1 MRARAENVTSLAYSD
16 HIVVS
21 TRPIILLGFTIY
33 SSAAAA
39 QFIQLHNSATLP
51 ADDAVPVLMLPV
63 AATDFLPGWWGSEG
77 RYFSNGLVICN
88 SSLPTVKAIGAAD
101 CWFDIQV
108 ATPIER

>member
-1 MRARAENVTSLAYSD
+1 MRSRAENVTSTAYASN
-16 HIVVS
+16 IVVS

-39 QFIQLHNSATLP
+39 QFIQLHNVTALP
-51 ADDAVPVLMLPV
+51 DDDEVPVLMLPV
-63 AATDFLPGWWGSEG
+63 AAEDFLGTFWGSEG

-88 SSLPTVKAIGAAD
+88 SSLPTAKAIGASD
-101 CWFDIQV
+101 CWFDVQV

>member
-1 MRARAENVTSLAYSD
+1 MRSRAENVTSTAYSD
-16 HIVVS
+16 HIVVA
-21 TRPIILLGFTIY
+21 TGPIILLGFTIY

-51 ADDAVPVLMLPV
+51 ADDEVPVLMLPV
-63 AATDFLPGWWGSEG
+63 AAEDFLGTFWGSEG

-101 CWFDIQV
+101 CWFDVQV